1 MNVAHET
8 LAAYLE
14 SRRRQVEAALDRVVA
29 AVAAPAVLADALR
42 YALMGGGKRLRPCL
56 TLAVAEALAIR
67 DARDVDA
74 SLAMAMP
81 AACAVEMIH
90 SYSLV
95 HDDLPAM
102 DDDALRRGRP
112 TSHIVY
118 GEGLAI
124 LAGDGLLTD
133 AFALLVR
140 ADAASGAPVAA
151 PADRL
156 RAVAVLAEAAGSAGM
171 VGGQAID
178 LAAAGR
184 VTGATPVL
192 DGHALEDMH
201 LRKTGAL
208 IRAACTLGG
217 IMTGAAGHDIAAI
230 DDYARALG
238 LAFQIIDDVLDVEGS
253 NAALGKTAGKDAA
266 SGKPTFPALYGVAG
280 SRARASASVDRAIA
294 AVSGVHLGGRLVEIA
309 QWSLARTH

>member
-1 MNVAHET
+1 MARAFDNRFFRGALCRFTTGVIVLSTGPRRTPHAMTANAFMSGSLEPPLVVVSVGRKARMHARLRT
-8 LAAYLE
+8 ARRFGVSILAEAQE
-14 SRRRQVEAALDRVVA
+14 PASRHFAGQ
-29 AVAAPAVLADALR
+29 AVPGFTPAFGELAGVPVLAQ
-42 YALMGGGKRLRPCL
+42 
-56 TLAVAEALAIR
+56 
-67 DARDVDA
+67 
-74 SLAMAMP
+74 
-81 AACAVEMIH
+81 
-90 SYSLV
+90 
-95 HDDLPAM
+95 
-102 DDDALRRGRP
+102 
-112 TSHIVY
+112 
-118 GEGLAI
+118 
-124 LAGDGLLTD
+124 
-133 AFALLVR
+133 
-140 ADAASGAPVAA
+140 
-151 PADRL
+151 
-156 RAVAVLAEAAGSAGM
+156 AAGSAGM

-184 VTGATPVL
+184 VKGATPVL